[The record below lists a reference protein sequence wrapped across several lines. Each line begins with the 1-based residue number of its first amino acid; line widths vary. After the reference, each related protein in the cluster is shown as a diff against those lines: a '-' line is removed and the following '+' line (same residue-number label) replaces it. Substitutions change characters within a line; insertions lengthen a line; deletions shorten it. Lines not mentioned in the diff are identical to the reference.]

1 MLSSIFLEVKNNR
14 TTKNTSAPLP
24 SGTLGKLN
32 EEARVTNA
40 DERDKGAIRRFD
52 EVNLSQHS
60 LISVKERVTDAD
72 LNWTVTYSLNG
83 RDYNVSCRGLPD
95 YGSPHGIDTDVSAA
109 IINLF
114 IELGCPDDDT
124 ISVTAYQLL
133 KSAGLH
139 INGQNYTNLRLSL
152 MRLEGTQY
160 VISRTW
166 RDAKR
171 GRWTSSTFRY
181 LDKVAFTGKAAE
193 EVDEQSLIRVTLP
206 RDVTASIRAGY
217 LKPLHLPFMQS
228 LKRPPTRALYRLL
241 DAQRIDPEHPERR
254 IGAFEV
260 KLMDWAQAC
269 KLNSDRPDMIRRA
282 LAPAHKELIDRG
294 VLTSVEYTGRGQKQ
308 TVKYVFGEVAAPPD
322 PRIVAALMQGGVT
335 RPVSE
340 KLAREF
346 SADVIEEAVAL
357 HAALLKDGYKARSKG
372 GLLVDVVRNPG
383 KYQATVSYRGPQDA
397 AALQEEAERTR
408 RREEQATQLRLQ
420 EDREALDAAPPEQRA
435 EATFKMILMYVRKAL
450 SLTELDILQR
460 AILDGTLNG
469 QEVLGNL
476 STAAA
481 RQRLAE
487 VIGEL
492 RLTIQQL

>member
-1 MLSSIFLEVKNNR
+1 M
-14 TTKNTSAPLP
+14 
-24 SGTLGKLN
+24 
-32 EEARVTNA
+32 TNA
-40 DERDKGAIRRFD
+40 EERDQGAIRRFD

-139 INGQNYTNLRLSL
+139 INGQNYINLRLSL

-193 EVDEQSLIRVTLP
+193 EVDEQSLICVTLP

-282 LAPAHKELIDRG
+282 LAPVHKELIDRG

-308 TVKYVFGEVAAPPD
+308 IVTYVFGEVAAPPD

-346 SADVIEEAVAL
+346 SADVIEQAVAL

-383 KYQATVSYRGPQDA
+383 KWLWQVVEVVVLHGSRGAAGRQAA
-397 AALQEEAERTR
+397 
-408 RREEQATQLRLQ
+408 
-420 EDREALDAAPPEQRA
+420 
-435 EATFKMILMYVRKAL
+435 
-450 SLTELDILQR
+450 
-460 AILDGTLNG
+460 
-469 QEVLGNL
+469 
-476 STAAA
+476 
-481 RQRLAE
+481 
-487 VIGEL
+487 
-492 RLTIQQL
+492 

>member
-1 MLSSIFLEVKNNR
+1 MNEV
-14 TTKNTSAPLP
+14 
-24 SGTLGKLN
+24 G
-32 EEARVTNA
+32 
-40 DERDKGAIRRFD
+40 ERDQGAVRRFD

-60 LISVKERVTDAD
+60 LISVKERVTETD

-109 IINLF
+109 IINLL
-114 IELGCPDDDT
+114 IEQGCPEDDT
-124 ISVTAYQLL
+124 ICVSAYQLL

-139 INGQNYTNLRLSL
+139 INGQNYNSVRMSL

-166 RDAKR
+166 RDSVR

-181 LDKVAFTGKAAE
+181 LDKVAFTGKEAG
-193 EVDEQSLIRVTLP
+193 EVDAQSLIRVTLP

-260 KLMDWAQAC
+260 GLMDWAQTC
-269 KLNSDRPDMIRRA
+269 KLNSDRPDMIRRT

-294 VLTSVEYTGRGQKQ
+294 VLKSVEYTGRGLKQ
-308 TVKYVFGEVAAPPD
+308 IVTYVFGEVAAPPD
-322 PRIVAALMQGGVT
+322 ARIVAALIAGGVT

-346 SADVIEEAVAL
+346 SAEAIEEAVAL
-357 HAALLKDGYKARSKG
+357 HSALLSDGYKARSRG
-372 GLLVDVVRNPG
+372 GLLVDVIRHPG
-383 KYQATVSYRGPQDA
+383 KYQAPASYRSPKELA
-397 AALQEEAERTR
+397 AVQEESERAR
-408 RREEQATQLRLQ
+408 RHEEQAVARRLQ
-420 EDREALDAAPPEQRA
+420 ADRDALDASPLEEQA
-435 EATFKMILMYVRKAL
+435 EATFKLVLMYLRKQL

-460 AILDGTLNG
+460 AILDGILDG
-469 QEVLGNL
+469 KQVLRGL
-476 STAAA
+476 TRAAA
-481 RQRLAE
+481 NHQLLEA
-487 VIGEL
+487 IAEL
-492 RLTIQQL
+492 REALRTH